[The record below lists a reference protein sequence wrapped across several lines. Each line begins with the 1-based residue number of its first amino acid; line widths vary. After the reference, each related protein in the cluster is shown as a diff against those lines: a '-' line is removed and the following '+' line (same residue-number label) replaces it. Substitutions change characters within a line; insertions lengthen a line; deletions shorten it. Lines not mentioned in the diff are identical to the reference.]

1 MSQVAPRE
9 WLPHERPLFP
19 GSPSTPLPPHRARW
33 AFALVGALVAITGS
47 LGNAMVTTNLP
58 ELQGSL
64 GVTAAEIAW
73 LPAAYVM
80 TNVSANL
87 VLIKFR
93 QQFGLRLF
101 TEISLVLYRA
111 GDVRAPV
118 RARAW
123 SRRSRCVPRTASSA
137 RR

>member
-1 MSQVAPRE
+1 MSSVVPSQ
-9 WLPHERPLFP
+9 WLPHERPQFP
-19 GSPSTPLPPHRARW
+19 GSPSTPLHPAALRW
-33 AFALVGALVAITGS
+33 AYASVGALVAITGG
-47 LGNAMVTTNLP
+47 LGNAMVTVNLLQ
-58 ELQGSL
+58 LQGSL

-101 TEISLVLYRA
+101 T
-111 GDVRAPV
+111 
-118 RARAW
+118 
-123 SRRSRCVPRTASSA
+123 
-137 RR
+137 